1 MHFLLPRKI
10 TVVVPATGF
19 CKSKFSA
26 LEGNKEQARL
36 YLTPGFLVSYRTE
49 YLLL

>member
-1 MHFLLPRKI
+1 MSQNC
-10 TVVVPATGF
+10 A
-19 CKSKFSA
+19 A

-36 YLTPGFLVSYRTE
+36 YLTPGFLVPYLME